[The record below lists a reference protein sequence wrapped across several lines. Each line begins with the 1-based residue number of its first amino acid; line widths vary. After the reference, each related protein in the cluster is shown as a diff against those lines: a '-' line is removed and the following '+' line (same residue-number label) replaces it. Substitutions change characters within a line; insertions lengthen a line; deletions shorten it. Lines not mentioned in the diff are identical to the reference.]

1 MEWNTYELISNIG
14 DDLKAMAERTDKR
27 LMFSRGGDNAQRH
40 AAFDAL
46 REAGVVTI
54 DDTDPHVVVTLVI

>member
-1 MEWNTYELISNIG
+1 MEWETYELISNIG
-14 DDLKAMAERTDKR
+14 DDIMTMASREDKT
-27 LMFSRGGDNAQRH
+27 LIFTAGGDNAQRH

-54 DDTDPHVVVTLVI
+54 DDTGPHVVVTLVL

>member
-1 MEWNTYELISNIG
+1 MEWDTYELISNIG
-14 DDLKAMAERTDKR
+14 TDLKTMAERADKTIR
-27 LMFSRGGDNAQRH
+27 FSRGGDNAERH

-54 DDTDPHVVVTLVI
+54 DDTDPHVVVTLAI